1 MKRVTINALVDIGC
15 LLTFIPS
22 LITGLV
28 LYLVLPSGGGRGS
41 SWVTYSGITRLDWV
55 NLHNYTSLAFAT
67 LLIIHM
73 LLHWRF
79 FRNIR
84 KTLGKNAKEPCV
96 MTEVPL

>member
-1 MKRVTINALVDIGC
+1 MRWSISAAYSPSFRRSSPGWSCILSC
-15 LLTFIPS
+15 LQEA
-22 LITGLV
+22 
-28 LYLVLPSGGGRGS
+28 GGGA